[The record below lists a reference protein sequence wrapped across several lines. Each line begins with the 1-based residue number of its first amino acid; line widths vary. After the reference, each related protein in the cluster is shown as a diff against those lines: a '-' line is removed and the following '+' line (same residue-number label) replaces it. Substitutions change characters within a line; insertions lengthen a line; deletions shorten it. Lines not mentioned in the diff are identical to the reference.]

1 MKLTLKLTLIV
12 IAISILSSLSVM
24 SFFIYKIVNLN
35 QRTVTNTDRIL
46 RENYDR
52 VIKSQVDTAI
62 SMLKQINKMKESGK
76 INSEQAQKLGADLL
90 RELRYEGEGYF
101 WADTEKGDNIVLYG
115 TNTEG
120 TNRLNF
126 QDKKGSYIIQQIIT
140 AAKQPGG
147 GFTNYWFPKKG
158 ESEALMKRGYS
169 LFFEPFGWSVGTG
182 NYVDDIDVR
191 VSNEKGILQNA
202 LLKDI
207 ISIVGFTL
215 LLIIIFSFIGY
226 TIGNKI
232 ARPIMR
238 VKDLVMMI
246 SDFDFREA
254 SKIHSLEVSKGEIGS
269 MALASIR
276 MRSQITEMIEKIRDI
291 SDELSSSSKE
301 LSATTF
307 SFAGNAQSQASS
319 AEEITATTE
328 EISAGMDKIS
338 DGSELQN
345 NMLQKLILI
354 MDELSVSINQVYDT
368 VSEAADLSRR
378 IAADARSGDAS
389 MQSMNRSMINVSQS
403 SDDMR
408 NILNMI
414 SDISEHINLLSLNA
428 AIEAARAGEAGRGF
442 AVVADEVSK
451 LADQTASSI
460 KEIEK
465 LINLNTAEIQTGFEA
480 VKNSTDAAAKIISG
494 VNSIDNKIVM
504 INEQMIRQKDINST
518 VSEKIKLVMEMSDEI
533 AYSTGEHKIAVS
545 EIVSSISSINDVAQN
560 IAGNSEEIAGSSE
573 NLANLAEKLKQIIS
587 VVKL

>member
-12 IAISILSSLSVM
+12 IAICMLSSLSVM

-62 SMLKQINKMKESGK
+62 SMLKQINKMNESGI
-76 INSEQAQKLGADLL
+76 INNEQAKKLGADLL

-115 TNTEG
+115 SKTEG
-120 TNRLNF
+120 TNRINF

-158 ESEALMKRGYS
+158 ETEALMKRGYA

-191 VSNEKGILQNA
+191 VNNEKGVLQNA
-202 LLKDI
+202 LMKDI

-238 VKDLVMMI
+238 VKDLVMLI

-254 SKIHSLEVSKGEIGS
+254 SKIHSLENYKGEIGA
-269 MALASIR
+269 MALASTR
-276 MRSQITEMIEKIRDI
+276 MRNSISEIVERIRDI
-291 SDELSSSSKE
+291 SDELSSSSEE

-354 MDELSVSINQVYDT
+354 MDELSGSINQVYDT

-465 LINLNTAEIQTGFEA
+465 LINLNTSEIQTGFEA

-518 VSEKIKLVMEMSDEI
+518 ASEKIKLVMEMSDEI
-533 AYSTGEHKIAVS
+533 AHSTGEHKIAVS

-573 NLANLAEKLKQIIS
+573 NLANLAEKLKQTIS